1 MQNILVLLNVDQ
13 NDVAASVGL
22 TVEAYAREMYRPA

>member
-13 NDVAASVGL
+13 TDVAASVGL
-22 TVEAYAREMYRPA
+22 TVETCAREMYRSA